1 MANEELVKSYRAN
14 QEVEV
19 FKFLKRINNPF
30 LFRLFMLIKLPMAF
44 LASIKVKSANAEFCE
59 ITVPYRWLNQNPF
72 GSTYFAVMAM
82 AAEMSSGMIA
92 LMYTMNSKP
101 SVAMLV
107 TNLEAKFI
115 KKALGLTTFRCDSGA
130 QIRESI
136 ERSIITGEG
145 QSVTCNAKGYSKDG
159 VLEAEFDVTWSF
171 KARKSS

>member
-1 MANEELVKSYRAN
+1 MANEEIVKSYKAN
-14 QEVEV
+14 QEIEAD
-19 FKFLKRINNPF
+19 KFIKRIRNPF
-30 LFRLFMLIKLPMAF
+30 LFRLFLFIKLPMAF
-44 LASIKVKSANAEFCE
+44 IAGVRVKQVDAEVCE

-101 SVAMLV
+101 STSMLV
-107 TNLEAKFI
+107 TKLEAKFV
-115 KKALGLTTFRCDSGA
+115 KKAVGLTTFRCDSGT
-130 QIRESI
+130 QIREAI

-145 QSVTCNAKGYSKDG
+145 QTVVCNAKGFSKEG
-159 VLEAEFDVTWSF
+159 ELEAEFDVTWSF